1 MTYERPTLTEI
12 DARVRADIEATMTDV
27 PIVRRG
33 SVLAALA
40 RGLAGASHALHGHVG
55 WVFRQIFPDTA
66 DPAQLERQAG
76 FYGLGRAEPAP
87 ATGAAAI
94 TGTAGAILPAGALLG
109 SEDGLEFRVTAAA
122 TIGGGGA
129 AEAPVEAAADGAAGN
144 LSAGARLVLL
154 APVAGIE
161 GEAEVAAPGLAG
173 GADAE
178 SDARLLDRLLL
189 RLRRPPHGGAAHDY
203 VQWALEVPGVTR
215 VWPVSESVG
224 AVTVR
229 FAVDGAPHGP
239 APNSGEIAA
248 VQAYIDARRPVTA
261 EVTALAPVLLPVDV
275 TLSVTPDTTAVRAAV
290 VAGLEALFAREGAP
304 GATILLSHVREAVS
318 LSIGETDHVV
328 AAPAADVEPGPG
340 EMPVLGTVTFT

>member
-1 MTYERPTLTEI
+1 
-12 DARVRADIEATMTDV
+12 
-27 PIVRRG
+27 
-33 SVLAALA
+33 
-40 RGLAGASHALHGHVG
+40 
-55 WVFRQIFPDTA
+55 
-66 DPAQLERQAG
+66 
-76 FYGLGRAEPAP
+76 
-87 ATGAAAI
+87 
-94 TGTAGAILPAGALLG
+94 
-109 SEDGLEFRVTAAA
+109 
-122 TIGGGGA
+122 
-129 AEAPVEAAADGAAGN
+129 
-144 LSAGARLVLL
+144 
-154 APVAGIE
+154 
-161 GEAEVAAPGLAG
+161 VAAPGLAG